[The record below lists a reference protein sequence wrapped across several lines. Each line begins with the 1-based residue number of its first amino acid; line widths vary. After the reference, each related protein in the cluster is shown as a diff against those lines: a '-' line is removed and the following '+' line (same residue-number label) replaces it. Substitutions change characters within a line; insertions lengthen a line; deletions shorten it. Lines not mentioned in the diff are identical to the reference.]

1 MMPSLSAIFAIT
13 LTFLAIIGDLYK
25 IGAPRPTVE
34 RVSYQTENVT
44 FNRPKLLYVGES
56 TEVQAVVDA
65 KELSETVKN
74 DLFGNLQGDVLVKSI
89 QARKFLSAK
98 LTADPYLVSITP
110 KDEFLRQASTDERI
124 IWTWYL
130 RPLRVGNIS
139 ITLDVFSQ
147 DDATSGSPVSE
158 ARVLHETWTA
168 DARGWEWVK
177 YQVAEIHPVY
187 AALTAIAGGIAALIG
202 IFLKRRKALK
212 KKPEP

>member
-13 LTFLAIIGDLYK
+13 LAFLAIIGDLYK
-25 IGAPRPTVE
+25 RDASRPTVE

-74 DLFGNLQGDVLVKSI
+74 DLFGSLQGDVLVKSI

-124 IWTWYL
+124 
-130 RPLRVGNIS
+130 
-139 ITLDVFSQ
+139 
-147 DDATSGSPVSE
+147 SGGLTQKF
-158 ARVLHETWTA
+158 VLWSN
-168 DARGWEWVK
+168 
-177 YQVAEIHPVY
+177 
-187 AALTAIAGGIAALIG
+187 
-202 IFLKRRKALK
+202 
-212 KKPEP
+212 